1 MTNRVLR
8 AYEETLSLRGLAR
21 RAPDPHGATATAQAP
36 DALPASALRPR
47 VFVIDDE
54 EGICRFITAAVA
66 GFEYQADYFTS
77 APLALRA
84 LKHCSPSIIFL
95 DIALGGSDAIE
106 VIRALGQRGYRG
118 VIQLMSGSNPSILED
133 VRRVGERHK
142 LIMRP
147 PLKKP
152 FRIEAIR
159 QVLADAPIDQWPE
172 AISRADD
179 RPSVGL
185 DEALDR
191 GWLEVWYQPKLD
203 LGARKFAGAEGLI
216 RCRHPELGVLAPSSF
231 LPNAAPQALTA
242 LTRFVI
248 LTALNDW
255 QELSKSGFNLK
266 FAVNAPIASL
276 TELNLPDLIRANTP
290 KGGAWPGLI
299 LEITEG
305 EVAKDIDLAH
315 EIATQLSLYG
325 VSLAIDDFGEG
336 YSSFARLRDLPFAE
350 LKLDA
355 SFVQNCSQ
363 NPKNAAICQAII
375 ELAHSF
381 GALAVAEGL
390 ESAADVQTVQRMGCD
405 IGQGFVFA
413 RPMPSA
419 LFTSVLRE
427 RAET

>member
-1 MTNRVLR
+1 
-8 AYEETLSLRGLAR
+8 
-21 RAPDPHGATATAQAP
+21 
-36 DALPASALRPR
+36 

>member
-8 AYEETLSLRGLAR
+8 AYEDTLSLRDLAR
-21 RAPDPHGATATAQAP
+21 RSPSSQPSQATAASQ
-36 DALPASALRPR
+36 PAAALRPQ

-54 EGICRFITAAVA
+54 EGICKFVSAAVA
-66 GFEYQADYFTS
+66 SFDYQADYFTS

-84 LKHCSPSIIFL
+84 LNHCSPAIIFL
-95 DIALGGSDAIE
+95 DLALGGSDAIE
-106 VIRALGQRGYRG
+106 VIRMLGQRGYRG
-118 VIQLMSGSNPSILED
+118 VVQLMSGSDQAILED
-133 VRRVGERHK
+133 VRRIGERHK

-159 QVLADAPIDQWPE
+159 QVLADAPIDQWPD
-172 AISRADD
+172 APSTADHV
-179 RPSVGL
+179 PSIGL
-185 DEALDR
+185 VEALDR

-216 RCRHPELGVLAPSSF
+216 RCRHPELGVLPPSSF
-231 LPNAAPQALTA
+231 LPNAVPQALTA
-242 LTRFVI
+242 LTEFVI
-248 LTALNDW
+248 LTALHDW
-255 QELSKSGFNLK
+255 QELSESGFNLK

-299 LEITEG
+299 LEVTEG
-305 EVAKDIDLAH
+305 EVAKDVGLAH
-315 EIATQLSLYG
+315 EIATQLRLYG
-325 VSLAIDDFGEG
+325 ISLSIDDFGEG
-336 YSSFARLRDLPFAE
+336 YSSFARLRELPFAE

-355 SFVQNCSQ
+355 SFVQNCAQ
-363 NPKNAAICQAII
+363 DPKNAAICQSVI

-390 ESAADVQTVQRMGCD
+390 ETAADVQAIQRMGCD

-427 RAET
+427 RAG

>member
-21 RAPDPHGATATAQAP
+21 RAPDSYSATATAQAT
-36 DALPASALRPR
+36 DVLPASALRPR

-54 EGICRFITAAVA
+54 EGICKFISAAVE
-66 GFEYQADYFTS
+66 GFDYQADYFTS

-179 RPSVGL
+179 WPSVGL

-216 RCRHPELGVLAPSSF
+216 RCRHPEFGVLAPSSF

-248 LTALNDW
+248 LTALQDW

-276 TELNLPDLIRANTP
+276 TELNLPDLIRAKYTQ
-290 KGGAWPGLI
+290 GRC
-299 LEITEG
+299 
-305 EVAKDIDLAH
+305 LA
-315 EIATQLSLYG
+315 G
-325 VSLAIDDFGEG
+325 
-336 YSSFARLRDLPFAE
+336 
-350 LKLDA
+350 
-355 SFVQNCSQ
+355 
-363 NPKNAAICQAII
+363 
-375 ELAHSF
+375 AHSRNYR
-381 GALAVAEGL
+381 G
-390 ESAADVQTVQRMGCD
+390 RGC
-405 IGQGFVFA
+405 QGYRPRA
-413 RPMPSA
+413 RDRDATRPLWRQP
-419 LFTSVLRE
+419 RH
-427 RAET
+427 R